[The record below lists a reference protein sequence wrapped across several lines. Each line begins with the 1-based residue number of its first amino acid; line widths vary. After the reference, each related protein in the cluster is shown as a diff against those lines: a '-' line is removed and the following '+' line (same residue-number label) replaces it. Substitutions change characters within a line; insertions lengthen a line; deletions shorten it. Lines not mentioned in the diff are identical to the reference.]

1 MSKDQSCLTG
11 EVPDNWKLANG
22 MPIHKRGQKE
32 DLGNYRP
39 VSLTS
44 VPSKLME
51 QIILSAIT
59 RHLKD
64 RRSDPDST
72 DLGGAG
78 PAWPTGSPFM
88 TDEGIE
94 SIISKFVHNTKLVGS
109 VELVEGRRA
118 LQRDLDRL
126 ERWADSNG
134 MRFNKAKCRQSILA
148 AYPFSFSVTP
158 GERSSSERFKLGVKI
173 MADEEE
179 IMCKLGSIQEIRNKT
194 LQMEKI
200 KARLKAEFE
209 ALESEE
215 RHLKEYKQEMDLLL
229 QEKMAHV
236 EELRLIHADIN
247 VMENTIKQ
255 SENDLNKLLESTRRL
270 HEEYKPLKEHV
281 DALRMTLGL
290 QRLPDLCE
298 EEEKLSLDYF
308 EKQKAEWQTEP
319 QEPPIPESL
328 AAAAAAAQQLQ
339 VARKQDTR
347 QTATFRQQPPPM
359 KVIFK

>member
-1 MSKDQSCLTG
+1 MLGLVVRAACG
-11 EVPDNWKLANG
+11 NLARY
-22 MPIHKRGQKE
+22 P
-32 DLGNYRP
+32 
-39 VSLTS
+39 
-44 VPSKLME
+44 
-51 QIILSAIT
+51 A
-59 RHLKD
+59 
-64 RRSDPDST
+64 PDSKSQEVLLPRPPKHT
-72 DLGGAG
+72 HPYYSLCAQQSDIVSFVSDFPPSPWDSPPPPPPPRPPAFPPLASFCTFRARVASLKKKSGG
-78 PAWPTGSPFM
+78 GS
-88 TDEGIE
+88 
-94 SIISKFVHNTKLVGS
+94 SHKKKS
-109 VELVEGRRA
+109 
-118 LQRDLDRL
+118 
-126 ERWADSNG
+126 
-134 MRFNKAKCRQSILA
+134 
-148 AYPFSFSVTP
+148 
-158 GERSSSERFKLGVKI
+158 
-173 MADEEE
+173 MADEQE
-179 IMCKLGSIQEIRNKT
+179 IMCKLESIKEIRNKT

-359 KVIFK
+359 KACLSCHQQIHRNAPICPLCKAKSRSRNPKKPKRKQDE

>member
-1 MSKDQSCLTG
+1 
-11 EVPDNWKLANG
+11 
-22 MPIHKRGQKE
+22 
-32 DLGNYRP
+32 
-39 VSLTS
+39 
-44 VPSKLME
+44 
-51 QIILSAIT
+51 
-59 RHLKD
+59 
-64 RRSDPDST
+64 
-72 DLGGAG
+72 
-78 PAWPTGSPFM
+78 
-88 TDEGIE
+88 
-94 SIISKFVHNTKLVGS
+94 
-109 VELVEGRRA
+109 
-118 LQRDLDRL
+118 
-126 ERWADSNG
+126 
-134 MRFNKAKCRQSILA
+134 
-148 AYPFSFSVTP
+148 
-158 GERSSSERFKLGVKI
+158 
-173 MADEEE
+173 
-179 IMCKLGSIQEIRNKT
+179 
-194 LQMEKI
+194 MEKI

-209 ALESEE
+209 SLESEE

-255 SENDLNKLLESTRRL
+255 SENDLSKLLESTRRL

-328 AAAAAAAQQLQ
+328 AAAQLQ
-339 VARKQDTR
+339 VARKQDSR

-359 KVIFK
+359 KACLSCHQQIHRNAPICPLCKAKSRSRNPKKPKRKQDE

>member
-1 MSKDQSCLTG
+1 MGPREGLVS
-11 EVPDNWKLANG
+11 P
-22 MPIHKRGQKE
+22 
-32 DLGNYRP
+32 RP
-39 VSLTS
+39 
-44 VPSKLME
+44 
-51 QIILSAIT
+51 AC
-59 RHLKD
+59 
-64 RRSDPDST
+64 
-72 DLGGAG
+72 GYCGAG
-78 PAWPTGSPFM
+78 GSNQRHQPRS
-88 TDEGIE
+88 G
-94 SIISKFVHNTKLVGS
+94 
-109 VELVEGRRA
+109 EGRARPSTAAPGARRA
-118 LQRDLDRL
+118 AGAPPGRAGSIPVPAALPALFPVAERSRTAAQGRAAAAAGPGPRPTNSRGRPTAPLPPPRGPRGRGVLRRAPPLPRSEPPSAPPPPAGASPAVVATDTLRGSLRDL
-126 ERWADSNG
+126 A
-134 MRFNKAKCRQSILA
+134 AK
-148 AYPFSFSVTP
+148 
-158 GERSSSERFKLGVKI
+158 
-173 MADEEE
+173 
-179 IMCKLGSIQEIRNKT
+179 RNKT

-359 KVIFK
+359 KACLSCHQQIHRNAPICPLCKAKSRSRNPKKPKRKQDE

>member
-1 MSKDQSCLTG
+1 MDWLACVGVAHPFIYTSAEVRSCRAAL
-11 EVPDNWKLANG
+11 L
-22 MPIHKRGQKE
+22 
-32 DLGNYRP
+32 
-39 VSLTS
+39 
-44 VPSKLME
+44 PSK
-51 QIILSAIT
+51 IFYCFTS
-59 RHLKD
+59 
-64 RRSDPDST
+64 
-72 DLGGAG
+72 
-78 PAWPTGSPFM
+78 FC
-88 TDEGIE
+88 
-94 SIISKFVHNTKLVGS
+94 S
-109 VELVEGRRA
+109 V
-118 LQRDLDRL
+118 
-126 ERWADSNG
+126 
-134 MRFNKAKCRQSILA
+134 
-148 AYPFSFSVTP
+148 SFSGLNSNRTKKKKKY
-158 GERSSSERFKLGVKI
+158 RNKYQCI
-173 MADEEE
+173 MADEQE
-179 IMCKLGSIQEIRNKT
+179 IMCKLESIKEIRNKT
-194 LQMEKI
+194 IQMEKI
-200 KARLKAEFE
+200 KSRLKSEFE

-215 RHLKEYKQEMDLLL
+215 KHLKEYKQEMDLLL

-339 VARKQDTR
+339 AARKQDAR

-359 KVIFK
+359 KACLSCHQQIHRNAPICPLCKAKSRSRNPKKPKRKPDE

>member
-1 MSKDQSCLTG
+1 MKT
-11 EVPDNWKLANG
+11 
-22 MPIHKRGQKE
+22 
-32 DLGNYRP
+32 
-39 VSLTS
+39 
-44 VPSKLME
+44 
-51 QIILSAIT
+51 
-59 RHLKD
+59 HL
-64 RRSDPDST
+64 
-72 DLGGAG
+72 
-78 PAWPTGSPFM
+78 
-88 TDEGIE
+88 
-94 SIISKFVHNTKLVGS
+94 
-109 VELVEGRRA
+109 
-118 LQRDLDRL
+118 
-126 ERWADSNG
+126 
-134 MRFNKAKCRQSILA
+134 FNKNEFFCAIEGYLLRQEAQAKLRKGRLKTSRLM
-148 AYPFSFSVTP
+148 
-158 GERSSSERFKLGVKI
+158 SEDRV
-173 MADEEE
+173 
-179 IMCKLGSIQEIRNKT
+179 QNKT

-270 HEEYKPLKEHV
+270 HDEYKPLKEHV

-359 KVIFK
+359 KACLSCHQQIHRNAPICPLCKAKSRSRNPKKPKRKQDE

>member
-1 MSKDQSCLTG
+1 
-11 EVPDNWKLANG
+11 
-22 MPIHKRGQKE
+22 
-32 DLGNYRP
+32 
-39 VSLTS
+39 
-44 VPSKLME
+44 
-51 QIILSAIT
+51 
-59 RHLKD
+59 
-64 RRSDPDST
+64 
-72 DLGGAG
+72 
-78 PAWPTGSPFM
+78 
-88 TDEGIE
+88 
-94 SIISKFVHNTKLVGS
+94 
-109 VELVEGRRA
+109 
-118 LQRDLDRL
+118 
-126 ERWADSNG
+126 
-134 MRFNKAKCRQSILA
+134 
-148 AYPFSFSVTP
+148 
-158 GERSSSERFKLGVKI
+158 
-173 MADEEE
+173 MADEQE
-179 IMCKLGSIQEIRNKT
+179 IMCKLESIKEIRNKT

-270 HEEYKPLKEHV
+270 HEFHKPLLKN
-281 DALRMTLGL
+281 ACMNAMRMAAGL
-290 QRLPDLCE
+290 QRLPDFV
-298 EEEKLSLDYF
+298 YF

-359 KVIFK
+359 KACLSCHQQIHRNVSICPLQ